1 MSLKIE
7 RQLLGYVKRALE
19 FPFPQICKH
28 MVAADLLSLLE
39 ERGLPIPDELAKAV
53 VQADDETAI
62 ELIDEM
68 MGNQHEETPDEYYDR
83 KWREEM
89 NGTDPNETDQN

>member
-7 RQLLGYVKRALE
+7 RQLLNFVKRAIE
-19 FPFPQICKH
+19 FPYPQICKH

-39 ERGLPIPDELAKAV
+39 ERGLPIPEELAKAV

-62 ELIDEM
+62 KLIDEILDDK
-68 MGNQHEETPDEYYDR
+68 QEEPHEETIDEYYDR
-83 KWREEM
+83 KWLEEM
-89 NGTDPNETDQN
+89 EGTSPN